1 VLALSVVRLVA
12 FASGGLFGLVLGQA
26 LAPSWGQ
33 PLMAFLVGGL
43 AAHLLFRL
51 WVMALASF
59 CGTLLMAYTGL
70 CLADRLGKLNAV
82 DWTEKRT
89 VLLNWLCGGVAV
101 LGLVVQLFLERRL
114 GGKKNKKG
122 KDGGSKGKDK
132 EKKEEKS
139 DDNPPSVWSWGQ
151 ALFRKAG

>member
-1 VLALSVVRLVA
+1 ALWLLGWRNHRFWVVLAATVTAGIYGLAEAPALQAQPLAMAVLLAVAAGVLALSVVRLVA
-12 FASGGLFGLVLGQA
+12 FASGGLFGLVLSQA

-51 WVMALASF
+51 WVMALTSF

-89 VLLNWLCGGVAV
+89 VLLNWLCGGVVV
-101 LGLVVQLFLERRL
+101 L
-114 GGKKNKKG
+114 
-122 KDGGSKGKDK
+122 
-132 EKKEEKS
+132 
-139 DDNPPSVWSWGQ
+139 
-151 ALFRKAG
+151 